1 MKLRELR
8 QRKGLTIKE
17 LSKLSGVSYTLI
29 SMIEKGYK
37 DYSRVSIWKLANTLQ
52 VDAEEIENE

>member
-1 MKLRELR
+1 MKLKDIR

-17 LSKLSGVSYTLI
+17 LAKLSGVSYTMI
-29 SMIEKGYK
+29 SMIEKGYS
-37 DYSRVSIWKLANTLQ
+37 DYSRVTIWKLANALE